1 MINLIKNAP
10 ANVNTALT
18 KVIVARAKWETVK
31 KIDSE
36 TKNEVLSENNFR
48 EEESG
53 KRILDYKR
61 DFLMS
66 ASDFENY
73 ALLVYQRNFKKGV
86 DSGGADLT
94 LWPIQKAAIDAEDEF
109 IDVVTESIPQYTPEL
124 VKKLKQDHKLREK
137 FLKIAGL

>member
-1 MINLIKNAP
+1 MKLILNAP
-10 ANVNTALT
+10 PAVEKALEA
-18 KVIVARAKWETVK
+18 VVVARAKWWTAN
-31 KIDSE
+31 KIDCE
-36 TKNEVLSENNFR
+36 TKVEILAENNFC

-66 ASDFENY
+66 VSDFEKY
-73 ALLVYQRNFKKGV
+73 GILVYQRNFKKGV
-86 DSGGADLT
+86 DSGGAGLT